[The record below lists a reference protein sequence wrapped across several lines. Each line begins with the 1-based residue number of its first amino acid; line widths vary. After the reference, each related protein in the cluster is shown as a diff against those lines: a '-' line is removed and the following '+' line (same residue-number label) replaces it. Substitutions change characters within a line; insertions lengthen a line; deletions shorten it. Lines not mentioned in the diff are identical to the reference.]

1 MRGLKMYWEGV
12 KRTLTSIGYLYAPVG
27 AAIAGLFAPTYFAT
41 KDLLLSLTFFNTA
54 LIIILPYTIFSS
66 LVSLLPTSFTF
77 KGSEY
82 TGYINTRC
90 RRLTVEKIEEKDE
103 AAYVYVKCNAGYL
116 LKSGCPSKC
125 PGFSTVSG
133 AGTFGGG
140 VVGGL
145 VGLAGGPLGVLG
157 GFILGGIG
165 GTILEAMSLSEYET
179 KTAEIRRKG
188 RKIVIIPIL
197 R

>member
-1 MRGLKMYWEGV
+1 MYWYWEGV
-12 KRTLTSIGYLYAPVG
+12 KRTLTSIGNLYAPVPS
-27 AAIAGLFAPTYFAT
+27 AIVIVLPIYLTT
-41 KDLLLSLTFFNTA
+41 KDLLLSLTIFNTA
-54 LIIILPYTIFSS
+54 LIIILPYRIFSS

-90 RRLTVEKIEEKDE
+90 RRLTVEKIEERDE
-103 AAYVYVKCNAGYL
+103 VAYVYVKCDAGYL

-133 AGTFGGG
+133 AGTFLGG

-145 VGLAGGPLGVLG
+145 LGLAGGPLGVLG

-165 GTILEAMSLSEYET
+165 GTILEEASLSEYEA

-188 RKIVIIPIL
+188 KKIVIIPIL